1 MDFIPLKIIIT
12 ELLIYTDELLVNP
25 KTVKSSIFEKSLVR
39 AIYRKQ

>member
-25 KTVKSSIFEKSLVR
+25 KNCKV
-39 AIYRKQ
+39 